1 MLPWLS
7 FWQVFLKLFFKRMD
21 FYALGFIFIAKSAF
35 PSVFLVHLH
44 HRKYS
49 NFSFSFWF
57 SLNSRPFTQY
67 ISTSLLWKHC
77 FTWTTPHCSV
87 HLVFGTLISIQNC
100 AHWQHRI
107 HWGYMWGTF
116 RSASCSS
123 YCAPSARISWCP
135 RCQDVLPAWYT
146 PEPEPWNA
154 MARLGT
160 LPSTRTMWQ
169 KKM

>member
-7 FWQVFLKLFFKRMD
+7 FWQAFFKLFFKRMD

-67 ISTSLLWKHC
+67 ITTSLLWKHC

-100 AHWQHRI
+100 ARRQHRI
-107 HWGYMWGTF
+107 PWGYMWCTF
-116 RSASCSS
+116 LVCILQLILSPLSQDLLM
-123 YCAPSARISWCP
+123 PTMPGCP
-135 RCQDVLPAWYT
+135 TSLVHTWAW
-146 PEPEPWNA
+146 A
-154 MARLGT
+154 MERHGKTGNIA
-160 LPSTRTMWQ
+160 Q
-169 KKM
+169 HKDHVAK